1 MERALT
7 SFVRALRAAGA
18 RVSTAEA
25 IDAARTVALVG
36 YGDRAVLKNALG
48 ITLAKTEGEK
58 SIHDALFELYFS
70 RQSEAAAA
78 DQHEEESAERSGDER
93 ESPPGDDEDAL
104 DYDVDKLMAL
114 AQAGGGA
121 AAAAMERAA
130 AAAQVE
136 NIRFATQ
143 APYYV
148 RRMLKA
154 LGVEKLEHQI
164 VQRLEEHTPAAEA
177 LAQKMIEAQSR
188 LQKMARK
195 LVDQHFEVYGR
206 RATESFQNDVIA
218 GRAITEL
225 DMYDMER
232 VKTVVNRLA
241 KRLADRHSR
250 RQRLK
255 DRGKLD
261 VRKTIRASAG
271 YDGVPFDVFWKIKK
285 RDRPK
290 IVAVCDV
297 SGSVAR
303 YVRFLLMLLYALN
316 ERVADLRSFAFSSK
330 LSEVGDI
337 MEQQDVEPA
346 MNTILRTAGGGSTDY
361 GQALLDLTEN
371 YTNLVDR
378 RTTILILGD
387 GRSNHT
393 NPRLDLFRD
402 LSDQA
407 KRVIWL
413 CPEPP
418 GLWGS
423 GDSVLPQYR
432 PFCASV
438 THCATIADIE
448 RAIDDILLAYD

>member
-36 YGDRAVLKNALG
+36 YGDRNVLKNALG

-58 SIHDALFELYFS
+58 GIHDALFELYFN
-70 RQSEAAAA
+70 RQSETEPQDKQGRSA
-78 DQHEEESAERSGDER
+78 EESSGENDATEG
-93 ESPPGDDEDAL
+93 EDEDGL

-143 APYYV
+143 ASYYA

-154 LGVEKLEHQI
+154 LGIERMEQQI
-164 VQRLEEHTPAAEA
+164 VQLLEAHSAEA
-177 LAQKMIEAQSR
+177 EAQARRMIEAQSR
-188 LQKMARK
+188 LQKMARQ

-206 RATESFQNDVIA
+206 RATETFQNEVIA
-218 GRAITEL
+218 GRSIDDL

-232 VKTVVNRLA
+232 VKAVVACLA
-241 KRLADRHSR
+241 KRLADRHAR
-250 RQRLK
+250 RRRLK

-271 YDGVPFDVFWKIKK
+271 YDGVPFDVFWKVKK

-316 ERVADLRSFAFSSK
+316 ERVADLRSFAFSSH
-330 LSEVGDI
+330 LADVGD
-337 MEQQDVEPA
+337 MLEQQDLEPA
-346 MNTILRTAGGGSTDY
+346 MNSILRTVGGCSTDY
-361 GQALLDLTEN
+361 GQALLDLSEN
-371 YTNLVDR
+371 FTDAVDR
-378 RTTILILGD
+378 RTTVLILGD
-387 GRSNHT
+387 GRSNHS

-402 LSDQA
+402 MADQA

-423 GDSVLPQYR
+423 GDSILPQYR

-438 THCATIADIE
+438 THCATISDIE
-448 RAIDDILLAYD
+448 KAIDDILLAYD

>member
-36 YGDRAVLKNALG
+36 YGDRSVLKNALG
-48 ITLAKTEGEK
+48 IALAKTEGEK
-58 SIHDALFELYFS
+58 ALHDALFELYFS
-70 RQSEAAAA
+70 RQADAAPQEEQSNSAA
-78 DQHEEESAERSGDER
+78 GPAGEKETADGE
-93 ESPPGDDEDAL
+93 DEDAL

-154 LGVEKLEHQI
+154 LGIERLEHQI
-164 VQRLEEHTPAAEA
+164 VQRLEEHTPEAEA
-177 LAQKMIEAQSR
+177 LAHKMIEAQSR

-206 RATESFQNDVIA
+206 RATETFQNEVIS
-218 GRAITEL
+218 GRAIHEL

-232 VKTVVNRLA
+232 VKTVVTRLA

-250 RQRLK
+250 RRRLK

-271 YDGVPFDVFWKIKK
+271 YDGVPFDVFWKVKK

-316 ERVADLRSFAFSSK
+316 ERVADLRSFAFSSR
-330 LSEVGDI
+330 LADVGDTL
-337 MEQQDVEPA
+337 EQQDLEPA
-346 MNTILRTAGGGSTDY
+346 MNSILRTVGGGSTDY
-361 GQALLDLTEN
+361 GQALVDLAEN
-371 YTNLVDR
+371 HTQVIDR
-378 RTTILILGD
+378 RTTVLILGD
-387 GRSNHT
+387 GRSNHA
-393 NPRLDLFRD
+393 NPRLDLFREMA
-402 LSDQA
+402 DQA
-407 KRVIWL
+407 KRVVWL

-423 GDSVLPQYR
+423 GDSVLLQYR
-432 PFCASV
+432 PFCSSV

-448 RAIDDILLAYD
+448 KSIDDILLAYD

>member
-36 YGDRAVLKNALG
+36 YADRAVLKNALG
-48 ITLAKTEGEK
+48 ITLAKTESEK
-58 SIHDALFELYFS
+58 ALHDALFELYFT
-70 RQSEAAAA
+70 RQAETSPQE
-78 DQHEEESAERSGDER
+78 ERSEQAGGEQ
-93 ESPPGDDEDAL
+93 EPSPGEDEDAL
-104 DYDVDKLMAL
+104 DYDVDKLMSL

-164 VQRLEEHTPAAEA
+164 VQRLEEHTKESEA
-177 LAQKMIEAQSR
+177 LARHMIEAQSR
-188 LQKMARK
+188 LQKMARR

-206 RATESFQNDVIA
+206 RATETFQNDVIA

-232 VKTVVNRLA
+232 VKIVVNRLA
-241 KRLADRHSR
+241 KRLADKHSR

-271 YDGVPFDVFWKIKK
+271 HDGVPFDVFWKIKK

-303 YVRFLLMLLYALN
+303 YVLFLLMLLYALN
-316 ERVADLRSFAFSSK
+316 ERVADLRSFAFSSR
-330 LSEVGDI
+330 LLEVGDI

-346 MNTILRTAGGGSTDY
+346 MNSILRAAGGGSTDY

-371 YTNLVDR
+371 FSNLVDR

-393 NPRLDLFRD
+393 NPRLDLLRD

-432 PFCASV
+432 PFCASI

-448 RAIDDILLAYD
+448 RALDDILLAYN

>member
-36 YGDRAVLKNALG
+36 YGDRNVLKNALG

-58 SIHDALFELYFS
+58 GIHDALFELYFY
-70 RQSEAAAA
+70 RQSETEPQ
-78 DQHEEESAERSGDER
+78 DKQGRSTEESSGENDATGGE
-93 ESPPGDDEDAL
+93 DEDGL

-143 APYYV
+143 ASYYA

-154 LGVEKLEHQI
+154 LGIERMEQQI
-164 VQRLEEHTPAAEA
+164 VQLLEAHSAEGE
-177 LAQKMIEAQSR
+177 AQARRMIEAQSR
-188 LQKMARK
+188 LQKMARQ

-206 RATESFQNDVIA
+206 RATETFQNEVIA
-218 GRAITEL
+218 GRSIDDL

-232 VKTVVNRLA
+232 VKAVVARLA
-241 KRLADRHSR
+241 KRLADRHAR
-250 RQRLK
+250 RRRLK

-271 YDGVPFDVFWKIKK
+271 YDGVPFDVFWKVKK

-316 ERVADLRSFAFSSK
+316 ERVADLRSFAFSSH
-330 LSEVGDI
+330 LADVGD
-337 MEQQDVEPA
+337 MLEQQDLEPA
-346 MNTILRTAGGGSTDY
+346 MNSILRTVGGGSTDY
-361 GQALLDLTEN
+361 GQALLDLSEN
-371 YTNLVDR
+371 FTDAVDR
-378 RTTILILGD
+378 RTTVLILGD
-387 GRSNHT
+387 GRSNHS

-402 LSDQA
+402 MADQA

-423 GDSVLPQYR
+423 GDSILPQYR

-438 THCATIADIE
+438 THCATISDIE
-448 RAIDDILLAYD
+448 KAIDDILLAYD